1 MNVSKKQIVI
11 AASVVG
17 VVLIVLIALILRSR
31 SQMSEMTEVFTEERD
46 LLTSQYEDLYVEYDG
61 IKAGN
66 DSLDNLLSEQRA
78 RVEQLTEEL
87 KTLKASNARRIKEL
101 QGELTSLRTIMR
113 SFLVQIDSLNHTN
126 SVLRQENADMKGRLA
141 EANTARASLL
151 EQNETLNQKVATAA
165 KLDAKDIEVFT
176 LNAKGQT
183 TGRLAKIS
191 KIKVAF
197 TLDKNISAEVG
208 MRDVFLRITRPDGD
222 VLYHS
227 QTDTFRF
234 EDSDVNYSAKRS
246 VEYGGED
253 TPSTI
258 VYIVQMG
265 DLMEGAYDVELFAG
279 GYVIGRA
286 SFSI

>member
-17 VVLIVLIALILRSR
+17 VVLIVLIALLLRSR

-46 LLTSQYEDLYVEYDG
+46 QLTSQYEDLYVEYDG

-197 TLDKNISAEVG
+197 TLEKNISAEVG

-253 TPSTI
+253 TPSSI

>member
-1 MNVSKKQIVI
+1 M
-11 AASVVG
+11 
-17 VVLIVLIALILRSR
+17 
-31 SQMSEMTEVFTEERD
+31 
-46 LLTSQYEDLYVEYDG
+46 
-61 IKAGN
+61 
-66 DSLDNLLSEQRA
+66 
-78 RVEQLTEEL
+78 
-87 KTLKASNARRIKEL
+87 
-101 QGELTSLRTIMR
+101 
-113 SFLVQIDSLNHTN
+113 
-126 SVLRQENADMKGRLA
+126 
-141 EANTARASLL
+141 
-151 EQNETLNQKVATAA
+151 QNETLNQKVATAA

-253 TPSTI
+253 TPSSI